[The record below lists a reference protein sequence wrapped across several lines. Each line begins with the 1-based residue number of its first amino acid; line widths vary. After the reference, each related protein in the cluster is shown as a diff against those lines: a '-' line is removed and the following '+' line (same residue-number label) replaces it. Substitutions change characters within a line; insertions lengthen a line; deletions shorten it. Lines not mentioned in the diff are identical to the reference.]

1 MELHRHLG
9 HISVTSTRKL
19 VQSRAI
25 KGIKLDPNAPE
36 TDCEACI
43 FAHAMCLPILY
54 TSHISAR
61 QPKALGIR
69 STLMSGGPHPSQ
81 LQRVCATLSPSQM
94 TQLAS
99 QSSTCSRLKTRS
111 SSSTSSLRHGQSH
124 SSTAVASRYCLP
136 TTGVRT
142 LARLST
148 STLWQRAQHGSSP
161 PMTHCS

>member
-1 MELHRHLG
+1 MPTLISHPFWPAQCTPLSNLLGRRHLLTSDITRTCHLYRVKHSPEYAHIAELMSSMELHRHLG
-9 HISVTSTRKL
+9 HIGVTSTRKL

-61 QPKALGIR
+61 QPKASGIR

-81 LQRVCATLSPSQM
+81 LQRVCATLSPS
-94 TQLAS
+94 
-99 QSSTCSRLKTRS
+99 
-111 SSSTSSLRHGQSH
+111 
-124 SSTAVASRYCLP
+124 
-136 TTGVRT
+136 
-142 LARLST
+142 
-148 STLWQRAQHGSSP
+148 
-161 PMTHCS
+161 